1 MATDNSLLDKFFLT
15 IKNAY
20 FQDDDFSNFTGR
32 VQKPGELFESLKAG
46 GYVYLPMI
54 TMLTLIEMF
63 GSIISDKKGIK
74 NNMDAFISEFMPSY
88 TPHLDILYDL
98 RNTMVHDWEG
108 GQKMALSVK
117 DGASHLEYS
126 GDEFLINVEVFF
138 EDLKDGLEGLEAKVE
153 RDNKFATNTLG
164 RLKKKIENSNSK
176 TK

>member
-15 IKNAY
+15 LNNAY
-20 FQDDDFSNFTGR
+20 FQDDDFSNFSGITL
-32 VQKPGELFESLKAG
+32 KSGEIFESLKEG
-46 GYVYLPMI
+46 RYVYLPMI
-54 TMLTLIEMF
+54 AMLSLIEMF

-88 TPHLDILYDL
+88 KPHLDILYNL
-98 RNTMVHDWEG
+98 RNTVVHDWEG
-108 GQKMALSVK
+108 GQKMVLSVK

-126 GDEFLINVEVFF
+126 GDKFLINVKVFF
-138 EDLKDGLEGLEAKVE
+138 GDLKEGVESLEAKLE
-153 RDNKFATNTLG
+153 GDNEFATNTLG